1 MHRRYYILIILGYYN
16 IRMQYFL
23 TAPGMSPKGPL
34 VFTAPPGTIL
44 AGRRTNYMVVFSS
57 PGGSHVVLD
66 SPKSDGYD
74 SSTLTG
80 FSIRNKLHFKTT
92 DGWEE
97 LSYRRGIRIAVLGT
111 INP

>member
-1 MHRRYYILIILGYYN
+1 
-16 IRMQYFL
+16 
-23 TAPGMSPKGPL
+23 
-34 VFTAPPGTIL
+34 
-44 AGRRTNYMVVFSS
+44 MVVFSS

-66 SPKSDGYD
+66 SHKSDGYD

>member
-1 MHRRYYILIILGYYN
+1 MHRRYYIPIILGYYN

-44 AGRRTNYMVVFSS
+44 AGGRTNYMVVFSS

-66 SPKSDGYD
+66 SHKSDGYD

-80 FSIRNKLHFKTT
+80 FSIRKQAPL
-92 DGWEE
+92 
-97 LSYRRGIRIAVLGT
+97 
-111 INP
+111 